1 MLSLQPSTN
10 RGNHKHHKK
19 KIKKKSNKAQ
29 ATDTEKGAWTTIEK
43 TKHKQNNTHKNHA
56 LGFSKINTNKKWRS
70 ALGWKGGRLAPI
82 NAATRRRWE
91 IGAATTPIGTAATP
105 IIFYLTWIWVCVGRV
120 TGQWR
125 LKEKK
130 MKWKELREAGRLTIL
145 TDIVLRLGPTN
156 NRNIWVMRSENKNQ
170 TIGYFKWW
178 VMKIKWWV
186 ISDGKKK
193 SKQGLSFY
201 IQFAI

>member
-10 RGNHKHHKK
+10 KGNHKHHKK
-19 KIKKKSNKAQ
+19 IIKKKKNNKAQ
-29 ATDTEKGAWTTIEK
+29 ATETKKGAWTTTEK
-43 TKHKQNNTHKNHA
+43 TEHKQNNTHKNQA
-56 LGFSKINTNKKWRS
+56 LGFSKINTDKTWRS
-70 ALGWKGGRLAPI
+70 ALGWEGGRSAPI

-91 IGAATTPIGTAATP
+91 IGAIATP
-105 IIFYLTWIWVCVGRV
+105 IVFYVTWLWVCVGRV

-170 TIGYFKWW
+170 TGRIF
-178 VMKIKWWV
+178 
-186 ISDGKKK
+186 
-193 SKQGLSFY
+193 
-201 IQFAI
+201 